1 MHLVAVH
8 LHLVAVHLHLVT
20 VLQSDAVFFE
30 SVCGIIATTMQQNI
44 YRTNIWRAICVFN
57 KHIFCQWAV
66 SGWLVQWWHVMSC
79 TPSDAQSL
87 KKKKNAQSF
96 FHTRAQSRDKDR
108 HFLKYFR
115 GRHYIVFK
123 RSVMAVGV
131 FQVPLC
137 TAWYPSP
144 SCWHAI
150 CSNAAEFNWN

>member
-44 YRTNIWRAICVFN
+44 YRKNIWRAICVFN

-66 SGWLVQWWHVMSC
+66 SGWLVVTCDVLHTERRSKSEEEAKCAILSQ
-79 TPSDAQSL
+79 
-87 KKKKNAQSF
+87 
-96 FHTRAQSRDKDR
+96 TRAQSKDKDM

-115 GRHYIVFK
+115 GRHCIVIK

-137 TAWYPSP
+137 TA
-144 SCWHAI
+144 
-150 CSNAAEFNWN
+150 